1 MEKIIEITKKKWMI
15 MFKEQSIPESIFP
28 NRDLQE
34 RQLNF
39 FELYEGEGQVILSN
53 LKKAIDPFNENF
65 TILNY

>member
-1 MEKIIEITKKKWMI
+1 MNDYVQRTNLIYEL
-15 MFKEQSIPESIFP
+15 IFP
-28 NRDLQE
+28 NSDLQE

-39 FELYEGEGQVILSN
+39 FELYESEGEVILSN